1 MWLEFWVSIYNL
13 IFLGLLAM
21 GVRIRQNA
29 CAFKALVLAFGPQG
43 FLTPQHT
50 ICKKFLNIFLEKL
63 GFHPWRTSAKFCCQ
77 DFSCLYQTKMIKCC
91 FPWRVGCKQCK
102 AQIGCH
108 KSKQLDSIDGV
119 PTDGAADL
127 TSRSVVWDWLPPFLL
142 CSSVFQI
149 LFWLWHQSCCILW
162 FK

>member
-50 ICKKFLNIFLEKL
+50 ICKKFLNIFQEKL
-63 GFHPWRTSAKFCCQ
+63 GFHPWRTSANFCCQ
-77 DFSCLYQTKMIKCC
+77 DFSCLYQTKLTKCC
-91 FPWRVGCKQCK
+91 FPWRVGCRQCK

-119 PTDGAADL
+119 QL
-127 TSRSVVWDWLPPFLL
+127 MELQIWLPDQLFETDYLL
-142 CSSVFQI
+142 FCYVH
-149 LFWLWHQSCCILW
+149 LFFRFCLDCGVKVVAFLW
-162 FK
+162 FN